1 MKTPPKEITVIA
13 AVIEQRG
20 SFLVTRRP
28 PDVHLGGYWEFP
40 GGKCEPQETDAQC
53 LRREIREE
61 LATDIKISKEI
72 LRTVHAYEDLTVEL
86 RFYRCTLTGTPK
98 PVFQQEMR
106 WVPRLELQSLQ
117 FPEADEELIRKL
129 TKLANQSHTVVR

>member
-1 MKTPPKEITVIA
+1 MGKSPKEITVIA
-13 AVIEQRG
+13 AVIEESG

-28 PDVHLGGYWEFP
+28 PNVHLGGYWEFP
-40 GGKCEPQETDAQC
+40 GGKCKPQETDAQC

-86 RFYRCTLTGTPK
+86 RFYRCTLTGNPK

-106 WVPRLELQSLQ
+106 WVSRLELQSLQ
-117 FPEADEELIRKL
+117 FPKADEELIQKL
-129 TKLANQSHTVVR
+129 TKSSGQPNRIVR

>member
-1 MKTPPKEITVIA
+1 MN
-13 AVIEQRG
+13 
-20 SFLVTRRP
+20 
-28 PDVHLGGYWEFP
+28 LGKVMAGLWEFP

-61 LATDIKISKEI
+61 LATDVKISEEI

-86 RFYRCTLTGTPK
+86 RFYRCTLTGPPK

-106 WVPRLELQSLQ
+106 WVPRLELQSLK
-117 FPEADEELIRKL
+117 FPEADEELIQKL
-129 TKLANQSHTVVR
+129 TKSASQPHTVVR

>member
-1 MKTPPKEITVIA
+1 MKTSPKEITVIA

-40 GGKCEPQETDAQC
+40 GGKCEPQETDVQC

-61 LATDIKISKEI
+61 LATDIKISQEI